1 MAKFAEF
8 PDPLGRAG
16 QIRLGDL
23 RPSTLLN
30 VPPREI
36 AECLTGH
43 TLPVLP
49 DPWGIQ
55 ATQKARRRL
64 GPLRAAKRR
73 MTSPP
78 SDPRRGSWSPRQVGG
93 GEGASSRRYEATRGS
108 LRQGG

>member
-16 QIRLGDL
+16 QIRLDDL

-43 TLPVLP
+43 TLPDLP

-55 ATQKARRRL
+55 ATQSGRL
-64 GPLRAAKRR
+64 RLMRQRAAKLRR
-73 MTSPP
+73 IFPLSDRHIESCFPP
-78 SDPRRGSWSPRQVGG
+78 QGG
-93 GEGASSRRYEATRGS
+93 EGEGASSPRCGAMRGS
-108 LRQGG
+108 LRRG